1 MDENYRKKV
10 VVVMMILI
18 IPTLALKVQA
28 DDDRFPPLHPSS
40 SPFSSRSSS
49 TPSPSA
55 PLSPSRLV
63 GDGISKTKS
72 EEICRRKCVAIC
84 LMKVVKDKSFEFF
97 NYYYDG
103 CMYECKTG
111 QKDRRSKPPGKKDRR
126 SRSRGPGP
134 KHRRSRRPGKNQV
147 EGHMEAGHN
156 KTG

>member
-18 IPTLALKVQA
+18 IPTLVLKMQA
-28 DDDRFPPLHPSS
+28 DDDRFPPLHP
-40 SPFSSRSSS
+40 SSS

-63 GDGISKTKS
+63 GDGISKTKL

-111 QKDRRSKPPGKKDRR
+111 QKDRRSKPP
-126 SRSRGPGP
+126 PGF
-134 KHRRSRRPGKNQV
+134 SLSLSLSV
-147 EGHMEAGHN
+147 SLSLSLSLSLSISLSLSLL
-156 KTG
+156 